1 MSFSRPKM
9 PPPAPLPVPVI
20 EDTDA
25 KAQEYAAMLAKRKGR
40 AAAILT
46 DRKAD
51 QTPTTAAKVL
61 LGG

>member
-1 MSFSRPKM
+1 MSFSRPAPTPAL
-9 PPPAPLPVPVI
+9 PPPVI

-40 AAAILT
+40 AASILT

-51 QTPTTAAKVL
+51 QTPQTAAKVL
-61 LGG
+61 LGQ